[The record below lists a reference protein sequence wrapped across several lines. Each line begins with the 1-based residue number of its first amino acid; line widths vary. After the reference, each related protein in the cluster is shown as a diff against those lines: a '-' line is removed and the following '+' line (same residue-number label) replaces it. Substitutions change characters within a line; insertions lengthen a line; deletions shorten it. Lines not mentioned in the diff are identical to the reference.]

1 MADEPKILTC
11 RWQSSEGHWSS
22 ALEPAQRV
30 DTGRRCQ
37 LCSTEIQLSDG
48 QNIFVGDDTYKHLKF
63 LFLNEEKGFIFIK
76 EKNFTHFGGKDNV
89 NKI

>member
-1 MADEPKILTC
+1 MSLAIQWGPLIV
-11 RWQSSEGHWSS
+11 WSG
-22 ALEPAQRV
+22 ALEPAQHV

-63 LFLNEEKGFIFIK
+63 LFLNEEKGFMFIK
-76 EKNFTHFGGKDNV
+76 DVSSKD
-89 NKI
+89 